1 MKNQLFYDLSLLFL
15 ALSKLRFEI
24 LCHAA
29 LVVHQHHGGV
39 CARGNDRVIG
49 DEQKCLNGFL

>member
-29 LVVHQHHGGV
+29 LVVHRGGV
-39 CARGNDRVIG
+39 CARGNYRVIG